1 MRVLIKGK
9 TIVVGVT
16 GGIAAYKSAQLV
28 SDLVKLGCYVH
39 VVMTHNAQYF
49 IHPITFET
57 LTNHKC
63 LTDTFDRNF
72 EFHVEHVALSQRAD
86 AFLIAPATADLIGKA
101 ANGIADDMLSTM
113 LLAATCPI
121 IIAPAMNTFMY
132 ENSIVQENLEKLK
145 RHGFVI
151 IEPSVGRLACRD
163 VGKGKLPDV
172 ETLIDY
178 VDFEIGC
185 TKDLTG
191 KKVLISAG
199 PTREALDPVRFL
211 TNHSSGK
218 MGFALARAAAMRGAL
233 VTLVS
238 GPVGLK
244 TPLGVKRIDIQ
255 SAEEMFQAICSEL
268 TSSDILIMAA
278 AVADYTPESTADQKI
293 KKSGDGMLLPLQR
306 TKDILKYAGENKKD
320 GQLICGF
327 SMETEHLLENSR
339 RKLQTKHCDMIAANS
354 ISESGA
360 GFGVDTNRI
369 TLITEND
376 MVSLPL
382 MSKDEVSHR
391 ILDELI
397 SMKNAK
403 S

>member
-1 MRVLIKGK
+1 
-9 TIVVGVT
+9 
-16 GGIAAYKSAQLV
+16 
-28 SDLVKLGCYVH
+28 
-39 VVMTHNAQYF
+39 
-49 IHPITFET
+49 
-57 LTNHKC
+57 
-63 LTDTFDRNF
+63 
-72 EFHVEHVALSQRAD
+72 
-86 AFLIAPATADLIGKA
+86 
-101 ANGIADDMLSTM
+101 
-113 LLAATCPI
+113 
-121 IIAPAMNTFMY
+121 
-132 ENSIVQENLEKLK
+132 
-145 RHGFVI
+145 
-151 IEPSVGRLACRD
+151 
-163 VGKGKLPDV
+163 
-172 ETLIDY
+172 
-178 VDFEIGC
+178 
-185 TKDLTG
+185 
-191 KKVLISAG
+191 
-199 PTREALDPVRFL
+199 
-211 TNHSSGK
+211 
-218 MGFALARAAAMRGAL
+218 MRGAL

-376 MVSLPL
+376 MISLPL

>member
-1 MRVLIKGK
+1 M
-9 TIVVGVT
+9 
-16 GGIAAYKSAQLV
+16 
-28 SDLVKLGCYVH
+28 
-39 VVMTHNAQYF
+39 
-49 IHPITFET
+49 
-57 LTNHKC
+57 
-63 LTDTFDRNF
+63 
-72 EFHVEHVALSQRAD
+72 
-86 AFLIAPATADLIGKA
+86 IAPATADLIGKA

-132 ENSIVQENLEKLK
+132 ENSIVQENIEKLK

-268 TSSDILIMAA
+268 ISSDILIMAA

-339 RKLQTKHCDMIAANS
+339 IKLQTKHCDMIAANS

>member
-1 MRVLIKGK
+1 MREFLINENDSGQRVDKFLQKAMPDLPKSMMYRLIRKKDIKVHGK
-9 TIVVGVT
+9 RCEISTKLVSGDTVRVYVRDEVAGQKQHDMSFLKASAVPQIAYEDENILIACKEVGVD
-16 GGIAAYKSAQLV
+16 SH
-28 SDLVKLGCYVH
+28 S
-39 VVMTHNAQYF
+39 
-49 IHPITFET
+49 
-57 LTNHKC
+57 
-63 LTDTFDRNF
+63 
-72 EFHVEHVALSQRAD
+72 
-86 AFLIAPATADLIGKA
+86 
-101 ANGIADDMLSTM
+101 NGSSSGD
-113 LLAATCPI
+113 
-121 IIAPAMNTFMY
+121 
-132 ENSIVQENLEKLK
+132 
-145 RHGFVI
+145 
-151 IEPSVGRLACRD
+151 
-163 VGKGKLPDV
+163 
-172 ETLIDY
+172 TLIDRIKLY
-178 VDFEIGC
+178 LYNKGEFDPSQESSF
-185 TKDLTG
+185 
-191 KKVLISAG
+191 A
-199 PTREALDPVRFL
+199 PALCSRLDRN
-211 TNHSSGK
+211 TSGLVTAAK
-218 MGFALARAAAMRGAL
+218 NALALRLVNGAIAEGNVHKVYL
-233 VTLVS
+233 CVTVA
-238 GPVGLK
+238 PPPK
-244 TPLGVKRIDIQ
+244 EQDI
-255 SAEEMFQAICSEL
+255 I
-268 TSSDILIMAA
+268 IKAA

-376 MVSLPL
+376 MISLPL